1 VPKAEPIELQRG
13 ELVEVWGACAEM
25 LRELADD
32 CSKEAV
38 GQRRALAKVM
48 GKIREIQRRKGD

>member
-1 VPKAEPIELQRG
+1 
-13 ELVEVWGACAEM
+13 M